1 MSGTK
6 AGGSKTAQK
15 LIEKYGKDYF
25 KNMGRKGGKVCVP
38 KGFSMNREL
47 AREAGR
53 KGGSHATYNPK
64 VYEA

>member
-6 AGGSKTAQK
+6 AGGNKTAQK

-38 KGFSMNREL
+38 KGFAMNKEL